1 MASTISAFSN
11 RDVRLANAR
20 AILAHLWTVEAQT
33 GSDLMLATGLTRA
46 TVHDVC
52 QDLLDRGWA
61 EELPNQR
68 VHGGYVKGRPARRY
82 AFAARA
88 GVVVGVD
95 AGGHKV
101 TATVADLRGQLISQC
116 ARELSKDPES
126 QEVAAERRTTISAAI
141 LDALAAV
148 QISPATV
155 LAVGVGVPAPVGT
168 DGQSIT
174 RSNPFWN
181 RANPNIG
188 SHLSS
193 TQGWTVL
200 VDNDANLAALAE
212 QWVGGGQGKRAF
224 VTLLAG
230 ERLGA
235 GVIEDGRIFRG
246 SSGRGGE
253 MSWLDLVDGVG
264 SAEGIAKLSRQWALE
279 GLNAGPNP
287 LSPILRNLR
296 ASEITTEQ
304 VFAAAHDGDPLA
316 TTVVRRLGHRFAR
329 ISAVIAKV
337 FDTDL
342 IILAGGVASAIEP
355 ILEVIRQELPDLVDP
370 PVPHV
375 VASRLGDGVVSTGAI
390 RHAIDH
396 VRDHALE
403 IALPNRRR
411 A

>member
-1 MASTISAFSN
+1 MAPAISTFSN

-20 AILAHLWTVEAQT
+20 AILAHLWTVDAQT
-33 GSDLMLATGLTRA
+33 GSDLMLGTGLTRA

-52 QDLLDRGWA
+52 QDLLDRGWV

-88 GVVVGVD
+88 GFVVGVD
-95 AGGHKV
+95 AGGHNV
-101 TATVADLRGQLISQC
+101 TATVADLRGQVISQC
-116 ARELSKDPES
+116 VKEVSKDPEN
-126 QEVAAERRTTISAAI
+126 EEAAAERRMTISAAI
-141 LDALAAV
+141 LDALAAE

-155 LAVGVGVPAPVGT
+155 LAVGVGVPAPVGA
-168 DGQSIT
+168 DGKVVNRT
-174 RSNPFWN
+174 NPFWN
-181 RANPNIG
+181 RTDPNIG
-188 SHLSS
+188 AYLSS
-193 TQGWTVL
+193 AHGWVVL
-200 VDNDANLAALAE
+200 IDNDANLAALAE
-212 QWVGGGQGKRAF
+212 RWVGSGQGEQAF

-235 GVIEDGRIFRG
+235 GVTEDGRIFRG

-279 GLNAGPNP
+279 GLNAHPNP
-287 LSPILRNLR
+287 RSPILRNLP
-296 ASEITTEQ
+296 ASEITAEQ
-304 VFAAAHDGDPLA
+304 VFAAAQDGDPLA

-355 ILEVIRQELPDLVDP
+355 ILDVIRHELPDMVDP
-370 PVPHV
+370 PVPRV

-396 VRDHALE
+396 VQDHALE
-403 IALPNRRR
+403 NALPNRKG